1 MHSGQDFAGGRVTLP
16 QKRRWIMSFPSSAG
30 VSLAAFRAVKENP
43 NRKVFTEVLEAVF
56 DIGSDEKDI
65 VRFAALAGAVA
76 DEVAPALCY
85 DIDFIARVWC
95 LGIASARRVEF
106 YDQRTVFEQGHRAL
120 ALRTGQT
127 FEGLVQLQLLRVRVA
142 HGDVRNNTLQ

>member
-1 MHSGQDFAGGRVTLP
+1 MPFR
-16 QKRRWIMSFPSSAG
+16 SSVG
-30 VSLAAFRAVKENP
+30 ISLAAFRAVKENP
-43 NRKVFTEVLEAVF
+43 NCKVFTKVFEAVF
-56 DIGSDEKDI
+56 DIGSDEKDV

-76 DEVAPALCY
+76 DEVAPALRY
-85 DIDFIARVWC
+85 NIDFIARVWC

-106 YDQRTVFEQGHRAL
+106 NDQRTVFEEGHRAF

-127 FEGLVQLQLLRVRVA
+127 FEGLVQLQLLTIMVA